1 MKEAKAKTLDTPNPS
16 GPNPGRFFRAD
27 FLKPD
32 GRPLWLY
39 GRQPVEVTGEI
50 PSPSPDS
57 VDAHPHL
64 RWHPLRGEW
73 VIYAAYRQNR
83 PFLPPPGFNPL
94 APTQSGGAPT
104 ELPPGRYD
112 IAVFENRFPSL
123 APDPGPAPE
132 LPGVLSAPG
141 VGSCEVVVFSQDP
154 QGGLATLPPD
164 HALLLLDVWADR
176 TAELG
181 ARPEIRYVLPFENRG
196 VEVGVTLHH
205 PHGQIYAYG
214 FVPPVQGRALELAR
228 EHLARTGENFA
239 QTLLREELASG
250 ARVVAENEH
259 ALSLVPP
266 FARYAYE
273 VWLLPKRP
281 VAYLSDL
288 NAGERAALAALL
300 QDVLKRYDAL
310 FGQPMPYLM
319 TLHQAPTDRA
329 PTDGEAYPEWPLR
342 FEFYP
347 ALRAPGKLKYLA
359 GTEQGAGVFANDAL
373 PEVGARELRELK
385 VQP

>member
-1 MKEAKAKTLDTPNPS
+1 MKDAKAKTLDTLT
-16 GPNPGRFFRAD
+16 PGGFFRTDA
-27 FLKPD
+27 LKPD

-39 GRQPVEVTGEI
+39 GRQPVEVTGAI
-50 PSPSPDS
+50 PSPSPEP
-57 VDAHPHL
+57 VEARPHL

-83 PFLPPPGFNPL
+83 PFLPPPDYNPL
-94 APTQSGGAPT
+94 APTKPGGAPT
-104 ELPPGRYD
+104 ELPAGRYD

-123 APDPGPAPE
+123 VPRPGPAPE
-132 LPGVLSAPG
+132 LPGVLTAPG
-141 VGSCEVVVFSQDP
+141 MGTCEVVVFSQDSR
-154 QGGLATLPPD
+154 GGLATLPPE
-164 HALLLLDVWADR
+164 HAALLLDVWADR

-181 ARPEIRYVLPFENRG
+181 ARPETLYVLPFENRG

-205 PHGQIYAYG
+205 PHGQIYAYD
-214 FVPPVQGRALELAR
+214 FVPPVQQRALDLAR
-228 EHLARTGENFA
+228 AHFALAGENFA
-239 QTLLREELASG
+239 RTLLKQELESG
-250 ARVVAENEH
+250 VRIVAENEY
-259 ALSLVPP
+259 ALSFVPP

-288 NAGERAALAALL
+288 DAGERRGLAALL
-300 QDVLKRYDAL
+300 QDTLRRYDAL

-319 TLHQAPTDRA
+319 TLHQAPTD
-329 PTDGEAYPEWPLR
+329 GETYPEWPLR

-373 PEVGARELRELK
+373 PEDKARELRELE
-385 VQP
+385 VGA